1 MKRFRRWPWVKDI
14 TGLSRT
20 TVWRLEKKG
29 KFPKRRHISPNSV
42 GWLEHEIFK
51 WMDDCEDV
59 LGGQHGTQ

>member
-20 TVWRLEKKG
+20 TVWRLEKQG
-29 KFPKRRHISPNSV
+29 KFPNRRHISPSSV